1 MRYAAIISLQFAIHE
16 LHNGS
21 ILPAE
26 KKYGKSIGIVYGDS
40 EKECRDKIEEII
52 KLNNLRTMEEK

>member
-1 MRYAAIISLQFAIHE
+1 